1 MKCNSLSVLGI
12 ASVSLLIGCAGEEPS
27 LQEFEQQAI
36 ALNRIALNGIVANRV
51 AATAIAENP
60 LAVGRSES
68 ILQANPV
75 SDPLLRTAEG
85 REYLAYIVSCA
96 MPAGTVLE
104 TVSGEERYS
113 FGGSIGLAP
122 GWEHRAMTESEKRWV
137 SACLLARVNAYGI
150 SVAVSMRGD
159 HASLLPTDGEREA
172 FGQSEG
178 AFYGNVFSAAED
190 RMEMFACRGAAQ
202 AAGEGGG
209 LVHRDCA
216 EPAANGLTVCGFRY
230 VGDCLD
236 FSPQTPSAH
245 ACASGW
251 GDEYQ
256 DCHTRPSAGIW
267 EPGTAHREVITTFV
281 ANP

>member
-12 ASVSLLIGCAGEEPS
+12 ASASLFIGCAADEPT
-27 LQEFEQQAI
+27 LQAHEQPTI
-36 ALNRIALNGIVANRV
+36 VLNRIALNGIIANRV

-60 LAVGRSES
+60 LAVGRSET
-68 ILQANPV
+68 ILEVNPV

-96 MPAGTVLE
+96 MPAGTSVE
-104 TVSGEERYS
+104 AGPYS
-113 FGGSIGLAP
+113 FGGSVGLAP
-122 GWEHRAMTESEKRWV
+122 DWEHRGLTDSEKRWV

-150 SVAVSMRGD
+150 SVAISMRGD
-159 HASLLPTDGEREA
+159 HGALLPTDDERSA

-178 AFYGNVFSAAED
+178 AFYGNVFSELED

-209 LVHRDCA
+209 LVDRDCA
-216 EPAANGLTVCGFRY
+216 EPAGNGLTVCGFRY
-230 VGDCLD
+230 VGDCVD
-236 FSPQTPSAH
+236 FSPQTPTAH

-251 GDEYQ
+251 DNEYQ
-256 DCHTRPSAGIW
+256 DCHTRPSAGLW
-267 EPGTAHREVITTFV
+267 EPRTGYAEVITTFV